1 MENIHYIVVYNTFQ
15 RRRARVQE
23 PNELEEIDQ
32 HVEEVPIVT
41 KKKKRSKTSYISP
54 MMMVPMFEMRYYV
67 SGVDQS
73 SDFKTGYCKSEAS
86 SSSSN

>member
-41 KKKKRSKTSYISP
+41 KKKKK
-54 MMMVPMFEMRYYV
+54 EQ
-67 SGVDQS
+67 D
-73 SDFKTGYCKSEAS
+73 
-86 SSSSN
+86 